1 MPSNE
6 APRILIVE
14 DERVVAKDIAAT
26 LRKLGYAVL
35 PTASTAE
42 DAVRLAKQEAPDLL
56 LMDIYLRGELDGIEV
71 AQAIKL
77 ERHVPVVFLTG
88 MSDVE
93 SLQRAVP
100 VEPLGYIV
108 KPYNDNELQCAI
120 EVALSRHRLELSLR
134 EREALVREMSLTDE
148 LTGLNN
154 RRGFELLAQQQLKVA
169 RRNRQ
174 TLALFFLD
182 VDGLKQIN
190 DELGHA
196 TGDEVLRA
204 ASRILTQTLRAPDVI
219 ARVGGDE
226 LVVLALGV
234 DRVTAELI
242 LGRLSDN
249 LNAFNAVE
257 RAWKLSLSTGVAI
270 ADGDEELEA
279 FMRRADAAMYEAK
292 RQRPNTRQRVVRDR

>member
-1 MPSNE
+1 MASTP

-14 DERVVAKDIAAT
+14 DERIVAKDIANT
-26 LRKLGYAVL
+26 LRKLGYDVL
-35 PTASTAE
+35 PTASTGE
-42 DAVRLAKQEAPDLL
+42 DAVRVSKQEKPDLV

-77 ERHVPVVFLTG
+77 EQHVPIVFLTG

-108 KPYNDNELQCAI
+108 KPYNDSELRCAI

-134 EREALVREMSLTDE
+134 GREAVVREMSLTDE

-182 VDGLKQIN
+182 VDGLKEIN
-190 DELGHA
+190 DQFGHA
-196 TGDEVLRA
+196 TGDEVIRA
-204 ASRILTQTLRAPDVI
+204 AARLLTQTLRAPDVI

-226 LVVLALGV
+226 LVVLALNV
-234 DRVTAELI
+234 DQVTAQLI
-242 LGRLSDN
+242 LSRLREN
-249 LNAFNAVE
+249 LSAFNQAD
-257 RAWKLSLSTGVAI
+257 RPWKLSMSTGVAI
-270 ADGDEELEA
+270 ADGNEELEA
-279 FMRRADAAMYEAK
+279 VMRRADAAMYEAK
-292 RQRPNTRQRVVRDR
+292 RTRPKARKRQPHG